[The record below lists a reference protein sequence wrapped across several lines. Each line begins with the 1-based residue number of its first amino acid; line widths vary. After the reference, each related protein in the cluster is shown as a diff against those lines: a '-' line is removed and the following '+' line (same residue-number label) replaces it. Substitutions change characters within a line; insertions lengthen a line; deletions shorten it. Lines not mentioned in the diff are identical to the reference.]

1 MMKKTIDQIA
11 LEHLREA
18 LDAIVR
24 IAKDDDSDAIA
35 KRIRDG
41 LSQFA
46 SLSVILCARHNERQG
61 AYYAEQIEESR
72 P

>member
-1 MMKKTIDQIA
+1 MRCQIGA
-11 LEHLREA
+11 FRLSEGRNLKS
-18 LDAIVR
+18 
-24 IAKDDDSDAIA
+24 AKVE
-35 KRIRDG
+35 R
-41 LSQFA
+41 